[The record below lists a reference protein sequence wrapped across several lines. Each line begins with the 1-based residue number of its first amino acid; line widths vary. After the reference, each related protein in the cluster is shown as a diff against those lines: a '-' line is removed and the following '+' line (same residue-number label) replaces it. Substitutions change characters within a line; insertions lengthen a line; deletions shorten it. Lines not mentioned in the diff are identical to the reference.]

1 MSVPV
6 TAVLASLLA
15 ALFLA
20 LSMRV
25 VKLRRAN
32 QVSLGHGGVPELE
45 RAIRGQANFSE
56 YAPFFVALT
65 LIAELQGINA
75 LLIGVVALAFLIGR
89 AMHGYCFAYTD
100 GRMVLRVRGMQL
112 TATAIVVMAVL
123 DFVSVVL

>member
-1 MSVPV
+1 MSVPI

-32 QVSLGHGGVPELE
+32 KISLGHGGIPELE
-45 RAIRGQANFSE
+45 RAIRGQANFCE
-56 YAPFFVALT
+56 YAPFFMVLT
-65 LIAELQGINA
+65 LIAELQGVHA
-75 LLIGVVALAFLIGR
+75 VLLGVVALAFLVGR
-89 AMHGYCFAYTD
+89 VMHGYCFAYTD

-123 DFVSVVL
+123 DFVSVVF